1 MCRFRQ
7 AKKEF
12 SRVEVIRLGS
22 VETSNS
28 RSLPRQGLVL
38 KVLHLDLDGWPVAE
52 LAVQALAVE
61 PRHPPRGRRLEL
73 LPRVPADG
81 AAVDQLGL
89 VPPDG
94 AFHHGVVVGGAYAPG
109 ASSHVVI

>member
-1 MCRFRQ
+1 MKRPGFR
-7 AKKEF
+7 
-12 SRVEVIRLGS
+12 RDC
-22 VETSNS
+22 N
-28 RSLPRQGLVL
+28 LPRQALVL
-38 KVLHLDLDGWPVAE
+38 QVFHLGLDGRLVARFS
-52 LAVQALAVE
+52 VQALAVG
-61 PRHPPRGRRLEL
+61 PRQPLRCPRLEVL
-73 LPRVPADG
+73 ARVPADG